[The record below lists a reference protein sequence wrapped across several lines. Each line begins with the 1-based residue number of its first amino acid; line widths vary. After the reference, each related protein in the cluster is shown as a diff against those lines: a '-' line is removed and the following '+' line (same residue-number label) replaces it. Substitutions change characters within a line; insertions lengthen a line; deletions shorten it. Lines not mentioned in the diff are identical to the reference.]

1 MSSDDNS
8 VRTHDYSRTPDRAT
22 KSIKNGARYIGESSS
37 TTNELIETLVRTG
50 AFEEIALEIVE
61 TTIAIRDTANEVNET
76 VKDLKE
82 GGTIKDIAS
91 AIVETTKT
99 ALNTI
104 DIVKAAIYQKT
115 LPKDAYVYLSKK

>member
-1 MSSDDNS
+1 MKQ
-8 VRTHDYSRTPDRAT
+8 YSFIPLNACV
-22 KSIKNGARYIGESSS
+22 IGYQNLYS
-37 TTNELIETLVRTG
+37 NELCTCLTSGAGSCQQELVYQKFFHVQRLHL
-50 AFEEIALEIVE
+50 A
-61 TTIAIRDTANEVNET
+61 TIAIRDTAHEVNET

-91 AIVETTKT
+91 AVVETIKT